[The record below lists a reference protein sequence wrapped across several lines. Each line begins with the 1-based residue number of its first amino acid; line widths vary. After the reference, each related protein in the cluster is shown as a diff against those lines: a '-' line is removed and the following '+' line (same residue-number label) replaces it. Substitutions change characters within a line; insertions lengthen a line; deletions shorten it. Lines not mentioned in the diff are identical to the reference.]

1 MKRPRILLVTIH
13 AGSMPGSGGNVRS
26 HFFIKTACAIGDVT
40 LVSLCSAT
48 GQTVDPQIRSRCK
61 TVFGGI
67 GTGEAASAKRQLG
80 RLGAWWNLLLVLL
93 MPWRRQWCDFVAYC
107 TQHSGE
113 VEHGGRKRLL
123 SMILSREYR
132 LLNRMGF
139 LPPPL
144 CAAWWNTYQQLK
156 PQLLKHLRH
165 EVKSGRFDCLW
176 VEDVYAYPFACDLE
190 RSFGAP
196 ISVRICN
203 TYNMEWS
210 VFRRLAESAATPA
223 LKDRMLSQSRA
234 MLRLEKVAYS
244 QSDLTFV
251 CSQEDAVAGK
261 GIAIDGKF
269 CVVGNGVDLQYF
281 SGAGQVR
288 DPEPALLLLTG
299 TFGYGPNRQAAEY
312 FSRQVLPLIRRDVPE
327 ARFRI
332 AGGQA
337 RTAWEQ
343 LRLAEC
349 GVEFT
354 ADPVDIRPSFE
365 QAEIFVVPLLSG
377 GGTRLKILEA
387 MAMGVPIVSTSIGAE
402 GLGCR
407 TEEQLLLADGAEAF
421 AAAVVRLLQ
430 QPVLRRTLCENAAAW
445 IKTRYDW
452 QLLCEQAAV
461 EVERLFDR

>member
-26 HFFIKTACAIGDVT
+26 HFFIRTACAIGDVT
-40 LVSLCSAT
+40 LVSLCGAT
-48 GQTVDPQIRSRCK
+48 GQVVDSRIRSLCK

-67 GTGEAASAKRQLG
+67 GTGERVSAKRPAG
-80 RLGAWWNLLLVLL
+80 RIGAWWNLLLVML

-107 TQHSGE
+107 AQHSGRE
-113 VEHGGRKRLL
+113 EHGGRKRFL
-123 SMILSREYR
+123 SMILSRQYG
-132 LLNRMGF
+132 LLNRLGF
-139 LPPPL
+139 LPPL
-144 CAAWWNTYQQLK
+144 MCAAYWNTYQQLK
-156 PQLLKHLRH
+156 PQILQHLR
-165 EVKSGRFDCLW
+165 EDVDGGRFDCLW
-176 VEDVYAYPFACDLE
+176 VEDVYAYPFARDLE
-190 RSFGAP
+190 LSLGAP

-210 VFRRLAESAATPA
+210 VFRRLAESAATQA
-223 LKDRMLSQSRA
+223 SKDHFLSQSRA
-234 MLRLEKVAYS
+234 MLHLEKAAYS
-244 QSDLTFV
+244 ESDLTFV

-261 GIAIDGKF
+261 SIAAEGQF

-288 DPEPALLLLTG
+288 NPEPALLLLTG

-312 FSRQVLPLIRRDVPE
+312 FSRQVLPLIRREVPE
-327 ARFRI
+327 VRFRI

-343 LRLAEC
+343 LRLSEC
-349 GVEFT
+349 GVEFA
-354 ADPVDIRPSFE
+354 ADPVDIRPSFD

-387 MAMGVPIVSTSIGAE
+387 MAMGVPVVSTTVGAE
-402 GLGCR
+402 GLGCC

-421 AAAVVRLLQ
+421 ATAVVRLLQ
-430 QPVLRRTLCENAAAW
+430 QPELRRSLCENAAAW

-452 QLLCEQAAV
+452 NLLCAQAAV
-461 EVERLFDR
+461 EAEKLFER